1 MTVSIVPLRSAG
13 DPRFDAVTAIYRDAI
28 EPSEQKS
35 LQQLRAQIDDD
46 RYACL
51 IAEAAGGEIIGFA
64 ITFIPHSKEFWLLE
78 YVAVAGNARSSGLGS
93 ALLTAAVAYAAEHAP
108 GAPGILEVDAPRD
121 DLDASSPI
129 RRRLAF
135 YARHGCRLIEG
146 LSYILPLSH
155 AGTPPPMQLL
165 LLAQTPPATL
175 AREDLQRWLA
185 TLYSQVYGKPADD
198 PRITT
203 MISPLP
209 PEVRITAR
217 LQ

>member
-13 DPRFDAVTAIYRDAI
+13 DPRFDAVTNIYRDAI

-35 LQQLRAQIDDD
+35 LPQLRAQLADD

-51 IAEAAGGEIIGFA
+51 IAETAAGEVVGFA
-64 ITFIPHSKEFWLLE
+64 ITFIPQTKDFWLLE
-78 YVAVAGNARSSGLGS
+78 YVAVDGNARSSGLGS
-93 ALLTAAVAYAAEHAP
+93 KLLRAAIAYADEHAP
-108 GAPGILEVDAPRD
+108 HAPGILEVDAPSAT
-121 DLDASSPI
+121 LSASSQI

-165 LLAQTPPATL
+165 LHTRRCTIEKPEL
-175 AREDLQRWLA
+175 RRWLM
-185 TLYSQVYGKPADD
+185 TLYRDVYSQSPDD
-198 PRITT
+198 SRLERMLSHLPDSIALKE
-203 MISPLP
+203 ISLS
-209 PEVRITAR
+209 V
-217 LQ
+217 

>member
-28 EPSEQKS
+28 ERSEQKS

-93 ALLTAAVAYAAEHAP
+93 ALLTATIAYAAEHAP

-165 LLAQTPPATL
+165 LHTRRCTIEKPEL
-175 AREDLQRWLA
+175 RRWLM
-185 TLYSQVYGKPADD
+185 TLYRDVYSQSPDD
-198 PRITT
+198 SRLERMLSHLPDSIALKE
-203 MISPLP
+203 ISLS
-209 PEVRITAR
+209 I
-217 LQ
+217 